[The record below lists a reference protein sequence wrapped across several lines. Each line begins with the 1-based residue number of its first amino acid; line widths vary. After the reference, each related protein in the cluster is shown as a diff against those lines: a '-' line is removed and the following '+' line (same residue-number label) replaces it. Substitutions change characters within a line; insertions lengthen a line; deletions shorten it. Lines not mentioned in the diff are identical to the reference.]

1 MGRVVLDIETDSKHT
16 VIWCAVLND
25 IDTGEV
31 TCHTNATGLRAALDI
46 AEQVIGH
53 NLVAFDKWHLQN
65 LWGIQIPLTKCYD
78 TLIVSRLMRPDL
90 QGGHSLET
98 WGNRLN
104 FKKSDYPAAY
114 REKFPND
121 YYPSK
126 EWNEPDMPMLIA
138 YCKQDTRV
146 TARLLKHLEKQLTAQ
161 KFVGE
166 CIELEHQVAEIIA
179 EQVRNGVLIDQ
190 KALTTLYA
198 EVQDE
203 VAKIEKDLVAKFEP
217 TIIQLKTKQKIQPF
231 NPGSRQQIVDRLIKC
246 GWEPTEKTEK
256 GNVILDEEILKH
268 MDIPEAKDFLRYFEV
283 TKIQSFLTNWLDK
296 IGEDGRIHGAV
307 ISNGAVTGRMT
318 HSSPNL
324 GQVPSGQTEYGKRC
338 RAVYTV
344 PAGCVMV
351 GIDASG
357 LELRMLAHYMQ
368 DQSYVDSVVHGKRED
383 ATDVHSVNQKAA
395 GLRTRDQA
403 KTFIYAFLYGAGA
416 EKIGKIVGGSS
427 KDGKVLID
435 NFLSSTPTLLALRA
449 KVARMATKGSL
460 PGLDGRRLYIRQ
472 EHKALNT
479 LLQGAGAIV
488 MKKALIIFKL
498 LLDSRHIPHKFV
510 LNVHDEWQV
519 ETPVKYGEEVGQ
531 LGVMAIRQAG
541 VALALRCPLDAEYKV
556 GRNWSETH

>member
-31 TCHTNATGLRAALDI
+31 TCHTNATGLREALDI

-65 LWGIQIPLTKCYD
+65 LWGIQIPLTKCFD

-138 YCKQDTRV
+138 YCKQDTSV
-146 TARLLKHLEKQLTAQ
+146 TARLLKHLEKQLSSQ

-231 NPGSRQQIVDRLIKC
+231 NPGSRQQIVDRLIKR
-246 GWEPTEKTEK
+246 GWKPTEKTEK

-296 IGEDGRIHGAV
+296 IGEDGRIHGSV

-435 NFLSSTPTLLALRA
+435 NFLSSTPALLALRA

-488 MKKALIIFKL
+488 MKKALVIFKEL
-498 LLDSRHIPHKFV
+498 LTVNQIPHKML
-510 LNVHDEWQV
+510 LNVHDEWQLEV
-519 ETPVKYGEEVGQ
+519 PKQFGEIVGE
-531 LGVMAIRQAG
+531 LGVSAIQAAG
-541 VALALRCPLDAEYKV
+541 VALGLRCPLDGEYKV
-556 GRNWSETH
+556 GKNWAETH